1 MARNSTMAVTIRM
14 APLAPLPPNRTVA
27 ARTSGT
33 GKYSRA
39 RNTSA
44 CAFVGGIPKATEQ
57 LMTRPKVSRKASSNR
72 ARLGGR
78 HGRGHPVKTQ
88 VTKTGIHVK
97 LPNPVLRKQRHQ
109 KCQ

>member
-33 GKYSRA
+33 GKYTRA

-78 HGRGHPVKTQ
+78 HRRGDPLHNHG
-88 VTKTGIHVK
+88 TKNRTHIKIPSAV
-97 LPNPVLRKQRHQ
+97 VRYQRDP
-109 KCQ
+109 K